1 MTPLFFSWPIHRARP
16 FGRNRPVCIP
26 SQRILQEAET
36 LAAEPTYSPQRRAT
50 GDALRPLNGRSV
62 WTLRIRRFGE
72 SVIFRHA
79 LVVRL
84 THWVNVLCL
93 LVLLMSGL
101 QIFNAQNAS

>member
-1 MTPLFFSWPIHRARP
+1 MD
-16 FGRNRPVCIP
+16 
-26 SQRILQEAET
+26 AENK
-36 LAAEPTYSPQRRAT
+36 A
-50 GDALRPLNGRSV
+50 
-62 WTLRIRRFGE
+62 IGE

-101 QIFNAQNAS
+101 QIFNAHTRLFREQFRPRERGAGDARGAKG